1 MPEFEVVRRVRVA
14 AEPARVRALV
24 EDLAAWQRWSPWE
37 GLDPDLRRTY
47 GGPAA
52 GVGAT
57 YAWAGNR
64 KAGEGSIEVIGSTP
78 EEVTM
83 TLTFLKP
90 FKAENRVVFELRPDV
105 DVATGAPVT
114 DVAWRMSGRSTG
126 LAGLVGRLV
135 PMDRLV
141 GGDFERGLAR
151 LRAAAEA

>member
-1 MPEFEVVRRVRVA
+1 MPEFEVVRTVRVE

-37 GLDPDLRRTY
+37 GLDPALRRTY
-47 GGPAA
+47 GGPAS

-90 FKAENRVVFELRPDV
+90 FKAENEVVFELRPDV
-105 DVATGAPVT
+105 DATTGTPVT

-126 LAGLVGRLV
+126 LAGLVGRLI

-141 GGDFERGLAR
+141 GGDFERGLAQ
-151 LRAAAEA
+151 LKAAAEA